1 MAPAVTN
8 ADIMRSLG
16 RLEEG
21 QDHAKESRGIIHKRL
36 DEQTG
41 ILSEVAETLRKTQNA
56 LDITSEVATQARDEV
71 LKLRAEVDR
80 EVKPQ
85 LQSVGTFR
93 ADAEPVITSIKNLRN
108 GLRLVLWL
116 LGSMGVLTGGTLVFA
131 GDFAKQQ
138 VRSWLELDQPFG
150 ADTAQP
156 ASIP

>member
-8 ADIMRSLG
+8 ADILRTQGEVLRIVG
-16 RLEEG
+16 GLEEG
-21 QDHAKESRGIIHKRL
+21 QRHAAESRGVIHRRL
-36 DEQTG
+36 DEQTH
-41 ILSEVAETLRKTQNA
+41 ILGEVAETLRKTQTA

-138 VRSWLELDQPFG
+138 VRSWLELDQPS
-150 ADTAQP
+150 
-156 ASIP
+156 ASTP